1 MAKTLEELGYGMKRD
16 LRDTER
22 PSMTYVK
29 TYTGGYQRS
38 TFIFD
43 TIHGGRW
50 TFECYYS
57 EFHFNSKCDWTPQQ
71 REGFNPAAKSFI
83 SCNVGSWRR
92 VEPVLTAEE
101 CRAVAD
107 LIERLERERVSE

>member
-1 MAKTLEELGYGMKRD
+1 MAKTLEELGYWLKQD
-16 LRDTER
+16 FRDTEH
-22 PSMTYVK
+22 PSMTYEK
-29 TYTGGYQRS
+29 TYMGGYQKS

-50 TFECYYS
+50 TFECYYL
-57 EFHFNSKCDWTPQQ
+57 EFCFNRECDWTPQQ
-71 REGFNPAAKSFI
+71 REGFNPASKSFI
-83 SCNVGSWRR
+83 GCNVGSWHR